1 MVWNIVMIFLIS
13 YTATVMPY
21 RQAFSDDYVDH
32 PFFDALDLVID
43 ILFWIDIVI
52 NFISAYEKYEGVYE
66 YRLKKIA
73 KNYLLGYFALDFVA
87 TFPFG
92 SVLSAGGEGEE
103 GSGTR
108 GNTYLRLIRLNRFYK
123 LLRILRLAKMVNMNT
138 F

>member
-1 MVWNIVMIFLIS
+1 
-13 YTATVMPY
+13 MPA
-21 RQAFSDDYVDH
+21 RQAFSDDYAEH

-43 ILFWIDIVI
+43 ILFWVDIVI

-73 KNYLLGYFALDFVA
+73 KNYILGYFALDFVA
-87 TFPFG
+87 TFPF
-92 SVLSAGGEGEE
+92 SIVASAGDGDEE
-103 GSGTR
+103 GGGGR